1 MQLDGGF
8 GRVVV
13 DRKRERERVG
23 GRRREGEKERAKG
36 VQHQHPREV
45 SATRVHT
52 NFSAMG
58 MSGRDGRFRAVENGV
73 GEDVDM

>member
-13 DRKRERERVG
+13 DWQRETERDRERVEEEG
-23 GRRREGEKERAKG
+23 GRKGCSANTQEKYPLHECTPTFR
-36 VQHQHPREV
+36 QW
-45 SATRVHT
+45 
-52 NFSAMG
+52 G